1 MALFGSIGE
10 FIESQES
17 WSQYVQRLEQFFSAN
32 DIREEKQASV
42 FLATIGPAT
51 FHIVSNLVAPRK
63 PGEISYER

>member
-10 FIESQES
+10 FIEELVSIC
-17 WSQYVQRLEQFFSAN
+17 LEQFFSAN
-32 DIREEKQASV
+32 DIREEKQAFV